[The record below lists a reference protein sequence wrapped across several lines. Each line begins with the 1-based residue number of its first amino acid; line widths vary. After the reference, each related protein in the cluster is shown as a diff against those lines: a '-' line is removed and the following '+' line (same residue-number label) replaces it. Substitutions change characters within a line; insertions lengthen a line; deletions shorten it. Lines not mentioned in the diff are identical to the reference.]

1 MIFNIYGT
9 YSLYQLLGWAL
20 VFVGLIVCNELARR
34 TKIGGIIFFL
44 AIPACLTIYFVILTI
59 WGKVDPNSWAASNWT
74 FTKMNSWFH
83 YAKLYAATA

>member
-9 YSLYQLLGWAL
+9 YSLYQLLGWVL

-59 WGKVDPNSWAASNWT
+59 WGKSILIPGQLVT
-74 FTKMNSWFH
+74 GH
-83 YAKLYAATA
+83 LLR